1 MMAYIFM
8 HGLGQTPESWDQVIS
23 NMSLTEKALCPNL
36 PALIT
41 EQECNY
47 ENLYAAFC
55 RYCETEY
62 GKTNLCG
69 LSLGGILALNYAIDH
84 PEKIKSLVLIGTQYV
99 MPKKLLAIQNAIFH
113 LMPNKSF
120 ESMGF
125 SKKNFIQLSKTMAD
139 LDFSL
144 KLGNIT
150 CPTLVVCGEKDAANK
165 KASEEL
171 AERIPGVSLSL
182 IPGSGHEVNQQAPK
196 WLAEALDDFW
206 RD

>member
-1 MMAYIFM
+1 MAYIFI

-23 NMSLTEKALCPNL
+23 NMSLTEEVLCPNL

-41 EQECNY
+41 EQECKY
-47 ENLYAAFC
+47 KNLYAVFC
-55 RYCETEY
+55 RYCETES
-62 GKTNLCG
+62 GKINLCG

-84 PEKIKSLVLIGTQYV
+84 PKKIKSLVLIGTKYV
-99 MPKKLLAIQNAIFH
+99 IPKKLLAVQNAIFR
-113 LMPNKSF
+113 LMPSKSF

-144 KLGNIT
+144 KLGSIT
-150 CPTLVVCGEKDAANK
+150 YPTLVVCGEKDAANK

-171 AERIPGVSLSL
+171 SERIPEASLSL
-182 IPGSGHEVNQQAPK
+182 IPGSGHEVNQQAPIR
-196 WLAEALDDFW
+196 LAEVLNGFW
-206 RD
+206 KD

>member
-1 MMAYIFM
+1 MAYIFI

-23 NMSLTEKALCPNL
+23 NMSLTEEVLCPNL

-47 ENLYAAFC
+47 KNLYAVFC
-55 RYCETEY
+55 RYCETES
-62 GKTNLCG
+62 GKINLCG

-84 PEKIKSLVLIGTQYV
+84 PKKIKSLVLIGTQYV
-99 MPKKLLAIQNAIFH
+99 MPKKLLAVQNAIFR
-113 LMPNKSF
+113 LMPSKSF

-144 KLGNIT
+144 KLGSIT
-150 CPTLVVCGEKDAANK
+150 YPTLVVCGEKDAANK

-171 AERIPGVSLSL
+171 SERIPEASLSL
-182 IPGSGHEVNQQAPK
+182 IPGSGHEVNQQAPIR
-196 WLAEALDDFW
+196 LAEVLNGFW
-206 RD
+206 KD

>member
-1 MMAYIFM
+1 MAYMFI

-23 NMSLTEKALCPNL
+23 HKSLTEKALCPNL

-47 ENLYAAFC
+47 KNLYAAFC
-55 RYCETEY
+55 RYCETESDRI
-62 GKTNLCG
+62 NLCG

-99 MPKKLLAIQNAIFH
+99 MPKKLLAIQNAIFR

-144 KLGNIT
+144 KLGSII
-150 CPTLVVCGEKDAANK
+150 CPTLAVCGEKDAANK

-171 AERIPGVSLSL
+171 AEQIPGASLRL
-182 IPGSGHEVNQQAPK
+182 IPGSGQEVNQQAPK
-196 WLAEALDDFW
+196 RLAEVLDDFW

>member
-1 MMAYIFM
+1 MAYIFI

-23 NMSLTEKALCPNL
+23 DMSLTEEVLCPNL

-47 ENLYAAFC
+47 KNLYAVFC
-55 RYCETEY
+55 RYCETES
-62 GKTNLCG
+62 GKINLCG

-84 PEKIKSLVLIGTQYV
+84 PKKIKSLVLIGTQYV
-99 MPKKLLAIQNAIFH
+99 MPKKLLAVQNAIFR
-113 LMPNKSF
+113 LMPSKSF

-144 KLGNIT
+144 KLGSIT
-150 CPTLVVCGEKDAANK
+150 YPTLVVCGEKDAANK

-171 AERIPGVSLSL
+171 SERIPEASLSL
-182 IPGSGHEVNQQAPK
+182 IPGSGHEVNQQAPIR
-196 WLAEALDDFW
+196 LAEVLNGFW
-206 RD
+206 KD

>member
-1 MMAYIFM
+1 MAYIFI

-23 NMSLTEKALCPNL
+23 NMSLTEEVLCPNL

-47 ENLYAAFC
+47 KNLYAVFC
-55 RYCETEY
+55 RYCETES
-62 GKTNLCG
+62 GKINLCG

-84 PEKIKSLVLIGTQYV
+84 PKKIKSLVLIGTQYV
-99 MPKKLLAIQNAIFH
+99 MPKKLLAVQNAIFR
-113 LMPNKSF
+113 LMPSKSF

-144 KLGNIT
+144 KLGSIT
-150 CPTLVVCGEKDAANK
+150 YPTLVVCGEKEAANK

-171 AERIPGVSLSL
+171 SERIPEASLSL
-182 IPGSGHEVNQQAPK
+182 IPGSGHEVNQQAPIR
-196 WLAEALDDFW
+196 LAEVLNGFW
-206 RD
+206 KD

>member
-1 MMAYIFM
+1 MAYIFI

-23 NMSLTEKALCPNL
+23 HMSLTEKVMCPNL
-36 PALIT
+36 PALIHG
-41 EQECNY
+41 QECNY
-47 ENLYAAFC
+47 KNLYAVFC
-55 RYCETEY
+55 RCCETESD
-62 GKTNLCG
+62 GMNLCG
-69 LSLGGILALNYAIDH
+69 LSLGGILALNYTINH

-99 MPKKLLAIQNAIFH
+99 MPKKLLAVQNAIFR
-113 LMPNKSF
+113 LMPSKSF

-125 SKKNFIQLSKTMAD
+125 SKKNFIQLSKTMAE
-139 LDFSL
+139 LDFSMEL
-144 KLGNIT
+144 ESIT
-150 CPTLVVCGEKDAANK
+150 CPTLVICGEKDTANK

-171 AERIPGVSLSL
+171 AERIPHTSLSL

>member
-1 MMAYIFM
+1 MAYIFI

-23 NMSLTEKALCPNL
+23 NMSLTEEVLCPNL

-47 ENLYAAFC
+47 KNLYAVFC
-55 RYCETEY
+55 RYCETES
-62 GKTNLCG
+62 GKINLCG

-84 PEKIKSLVLIGTQYV
+84 PKKIKSLVLIGTQYV
-99 MPKKLLAIQNAIFH
+99 MPKKLLAVQNAIFR
-113 LMPNKSF
+113 LMPSKSI

-144 KLGNIT
+144 KLGSIT
-150 CPTLVVCGEKDAANK
+150 YPTLVVCGEKDAANK

-171 AERIPGVSLSL
+171 SERIPEASLSL
-182 IPGSGHEVNQQAPK
+182 IPGSGHEVNQQAPIR
-196 WLAEALDDFW
+196 LAEVLNGFW
-206 RD
+206 KD